1 MMSLA
6 MNGLRMGMIT
16 LAAGGALFLAGCETQ
31 GEVGQ
36 EKTFNVD
43 QASPDDIV
51 AALER
56 DGKVTLTGGV
66 VFETNSAKLSP
77 GGKARVGQLAEA
89 LKEHP
94 EWNVAVIGYTDNT
107 GKYEYNLKLSKDR
120 AQSVVNDLV
129 KEYGIANNRL
139 APEGR
144 GDLSPVAPN
153 DTPEGRAQTRRVDV
167 VIIR

>member
-1 MMSLA
+1 MMNLA

-16 LAAGGALFLAGCETQ
+16 LAASGALFLAGCETQ

-36 EKTFNVD
+36 KKTFNMD
-43 QASPDDIV
+43 EASPDDMK

-77 GGKARVGQLAEA
+77 GGKARVGELAAA
-89 LKEHP
+89 LDQHP
-94 EWNVAVIGYTDNT
+94 EWSVAVIGYTDDT

-120 AQSVVNDLV
+120 AQSVVNALV
-129 KEYGIANNRL
+129 KEYGIANTRL

-144 GDLSPVAPN
+144 GSLSPVASN
-153 DTPEGRAQTRRVDV
+153 ETAEGRAQNRRVEV
-167 VIIR
+167 VIIK

>member
-1 MMSLA
+1 MMNLA
-6 MNGLRMGMIT
+6 INGLRVGLIT
-16 LAAGGALFLAGCETQ
+16 LAATGALFLAGCETA

-43 QASPDDIV
+43 EASRADIK

-77 GGKARVGQLAEA
+77 GGLARVGELAAA
-89 LKEHP
+89 LDQHP
-94 EWNVAVIGYTDNT
+94 EWNVAVIGYTDDT
-107 GKYEYNLKLSKDR
+107 GNYDYNLKLSKER
-120 AQSVVNDLV
+120 AQSVVNALV
-129 KEYGIANNRL
+129 KDYGIANTRL

-144 GDLSPVAPN
+144 GSLSPVASN
-153 DTPEGRAQTRRVDV
+153 STPEGRAENRRVEV
-167 VIIR
+167 VIIK

>member
-1 MMSLA
+1 MINLA

-16 LAAGGALFLAGCETQ
+16 LAASGALFLAGCETP

-43 QASPDDIV
+43 QASPSDIES
-51 AALER
+51 ALER

-66 VFETNSAKLSP
+66 VFQTNSAKLSP
-77 GGKARVGQLAEA
+77 GGKARVEQLAEA
-89 LKEHP
+89 LREHP

-120 AQSVVNDLV
+120 AQSVVNALV
-129 KEYGIANNRL
+129 NEYGIANNRL

-144 GDLSPVAPN
+144 GDLAPVASN
-153 DTPEGRAQTRRVDV
+153 ATPEGRAQNRRVEV